1 MHTLLRA
8 GLPELTAGLGIA
20 LLSIVLLLVQ
30 RLRWS
35 ARVAERE
42 SESLLQTLRQ
52 QGAQLASRLA
62 LFEQSSPA
70 ISPFAGAL
78 TRRLGALD
86 ALAYSIVGELRRVIQ
101 DGDPGRLRASAER
114 VVRRAEQMATLASGG
129 RARDTQTSLP
139 GIWPRVP
146 GILGQKLAGVSLAA
160 RFAPDLP
167 PIVGAGELWA
177 QVLSALVENAVEASS
192 EGSMIDVGAAVD
204 GSRVR
209 LWVEDR
215 GRGIPAA
222 LLPHVMDPFHSSRA
236 EEGIAALGLALIAA
250 IVEAMGGTI
259 TIASRV
265 GEGTRVEILVPQAGP
280 AVSVMAAMRLSGTVL
295 VADDDRALRSSTRRA
310 LQRLG
315 LDVVEADS
323 GSTARTELTSN
334 PERFRAAILDV
345 VMPGMPVGE
354 VVAIA
359 RRGRPDL
366 PVLLVSGYHTETMVD
381 PILAMGG
388 VRFLQ
393 KPFEAAQLAQTLDDL
408 LAAAGRRSPLT
419 V

>member
-1 MHTLLRA
+1 
-8 GLPELTAGLGIA
+8 
-20 LLSIVLLLVQ
+20 
-30 RLRWS
+30 
-35 ARVAERE
+35 
-42 SESLLQTLRQ
+42 
-52 QGAQLASRLA
+52 
-62 LFEQSSPA
+62 
-70 ISPFAGAL
+70 
-78 TRRLGALD
+78 
-86 ALAYSIVGELRRVIQ
+86 
-101 DGDPGRLRASAER
+101 
-114 VVRRAEQMATLASGG
+114 
-129 RARDTQTSLP
+129 
-139 GIWPRVP
+139 
-146 GILGQKLAGVSLAA
+146 
-160 RFAPDLP
+160 
-167 PIVGAGELWA
+167 
-177 QVLSALVENAVEASS
+177 
-192 EGSMIDVGAAVD
+192 
-204 GSRVR
+204 
-209 LWVEDR
+209 
-215 GRGIPAA
+215 
-222 LLPHVMDPFHSSRA
+222 MDPFHSSRA

-280 AVSVMAAMRLSGTVL
+280 AGSVVVAMRLSGTVL